1 MTSWRSSVTAA
12 IGAIIVCASAAA
24 PTAQGASLAG
34 EAASCLAANPVCVER
49 GASPTLTPAQA
60 GALRRRIESEGA
72 GPLYVAVVPARA
84 LDEAGGSANALLGQI
99 ADDLGRQG
107 TYTVVAGRHLRAAS
121 TGSEGFSGADLA
133 TAAVDAHRSQGLY
146 AILTDLVD
154 RVASARRGVSGGASG
169 SGQSTGGS
177 GSATIIVIV
186 VLVGLVAVVALLRRR
201 GRRRRETQQLEEVK
215 QAARE
220 DLLAL
225 GEDIRALDLDVEM
238 PGADPEAKQSYARA
252 VELYDRA
259 NRAFQQARRP
269 QDIAPV
275 TTALEEGR
283 FEMASAKARLEGR
296 RVPERR
302 PPCFFD
308 PRHGPSLTDVEWSP
322 PGGSPRPVPACGACA
337 QRVQSGLEPQARE
350 VVVAGRPMPYWSA
363 PAYYGPWA
371 GGFFGGFG
379 GSGFLSGLL
388 VGDLL
393 GGMGGWGGG
402 WGDGDYGNYGGADAG
417 DSGIG
422 GGDFGGGDLG
432 GGDFG
437 GGDFGGGDFGG
448 GGDGGGDF

>member
-225 GEDIRALDLDVEM
+225 GED
-238 PGADPEAKQSYARA
+238 
-252 VELYDRA
+252 
-259 NRAFQQARRP
+259 
-269 QDIAPV
+269 
-275 TTALEEGR
+275 
-283 FEMASAKARLEGR
+283 
-296 RVPERR
+296 
-302 PPCFFD
+302 
-308 PRHGPSLTDVEWSP
+308 
-322 PGGSPRPVPACGACA
+322 
-337 QRVQSGLEPQARE
+337 
-350 VVVAGRPMPYWSA
+350 
-363 PAYYGPWA
+363 
-371 GGFFGGFG
+371 
-379 GSGFLSGLL
+379 
-388 VGDLL
+388 L